1 MSTMRKH
8 LALALVTLVTS
19 MALVALALASVA
31 AAATP
36 KLTGT
41 VGPGYTIT
49 LKKAGAKVTK
59 LKAGTYTFVI
69 SDRAS
74 IHNFSLDGPKGL
86 EKTFTSVP
94 FKGTKTITMTL
105 KAGKYKFYCEA
116 HESIMF
122 GNFTVS

>member
-1 MSTMRKH
+1 MRKH
-8 LALALVTLVTS
+8 LAFALLTLVT
-19 MALVALALASVA
+19 LVALALASVA

-49 LKKAGAKVTK
+49 LKKAGNKVTK
-59 LKAGTYTFVI
+59 LKAGKYTLRDQRPGVDPQLQPRRPEGF
-69 SDRAS
+69 
-74 IHNFSLDGPKGL
+74 

-94 FKGTKTITMTL
+94 FKGTKTVTVTL

>member
-1 MSTMRKH
+1 MRKH
-8 LALALVTLVTS
+8 LALALLTLVTLVT
-19 MALVALALASVA
+19 LVALALASVA

-36 KLTGT
+36 KLNGT

-49 LKKAGAKVTK
+49 LKKAGTKVTK
-59 LKAGTYTFVI
+59 LKAGKYTFVI

-74 IHNFSLDGPKGL
+74 IHNFSLDGPKGF

-94 FKGTKTITMTL
+94 FKGTKTVTVPL

-122 GNFTVS
+122 GNFSVS